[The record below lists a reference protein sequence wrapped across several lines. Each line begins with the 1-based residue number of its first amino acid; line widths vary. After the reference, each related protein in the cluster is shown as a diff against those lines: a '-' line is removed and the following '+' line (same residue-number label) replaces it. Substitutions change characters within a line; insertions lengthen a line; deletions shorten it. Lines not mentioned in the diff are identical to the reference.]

1 MKYDGVFIDYPF
13 GLWYIKF
20 MSIGEKIY
28 LLREKQGLSQ
38 EELAEKLNVSRQ
50 TISNWENDKV
60 KIDVE
65 KAGELCRIFN
75 VSMDELFG
83 MGDACFKNA
92 VNKKPSAPVIAVCA
106 AALIICIAL
115 IVVSAVFLSKHS
127 PGETSSTIILT
138 PAAGWVI
145 ISLCALIIAGI
156 TISLIILRK
165 KK

>member
-1 MKYDGVFIDYPF
+1 
-13 GLWYIKF
+13 

-28 LLREKQGLSQ
+28 LLREKKGLSQ

-65 KAGELCRIFN
+65 KASELCRIFN

-83 MGDACFKNA
+83 RGEPCFKNG
-92 VNKKPSAPVIAVCA
+92 VNKKPFAPIIAAFV
-106 AALIICIAL
+106 AALIVCTVL